1 VLLSPRYDAAPVLAV
16 EARTPGPHPVLQQR
30 DRLGAQLRELAPDEW
45 RAPSRCDAWTVQDV
59 ITHLNTTN
67 GFWTVSMGQA
77 LAGEPTRLLTTFD
90 PVATPAQLVE
100 VSRGVDPD
108 ATLATY
114 LEGVADLRSVVDG
127 LTERQW
133 DEVIGEAPPG
143 HLPLRLVADHALWDC
158 WVHERDVLLPLGR
171 PAHEDP
177 DEILTSLRYAA
188 GLGRGFVLQQEAGAS
203 AGGAVELLVTGP
215 DARLV
220 VDAGEEQVRVHDGPA
235 PRGARSVE
243 LPAVALLEMLSMRE
257 VGQPVPEAVRWLT
270 AGLATVFDQT
280 EISEPS

>member
-1 VLLSPRYDAAPVLAV
+1 VLISPRYDAAPVLAV

-30 DRLGAQLRELAPDEW
+30 DRLGAQLGALAPDEW
-45 RAPSRCDAWTVQDV
+45 LAPSRCDAWTVQDV

-67 GFWTVSMGQA
+67 GFWALSLRQA
-77 LAGEPTRLLTTFD
+77 LAGEPTRFLTTFD

-100 VSRGVDPD
+100 ASQGIDPD

-114 LEGVADLRSVVDG
+114 LDGVASLRSVVDQI
-127 LTERQW
+127 TERQW
-133 DEVIGEAPPG
+133 DEVVGEAPPG
-143 HLPLRLVADHALWDC
+143 HVPLRLVADHALWDS

-171 PAHEDP
+171 TAVEER

-188 GLGRGFVLQQEAGAS
+188 GLGRGFLLQERDGGA
-203 AGGAVELLVTGP
+203 AGGAVELVVTGP

-235 PRGARSVE
+235 PEGAPSVE
-243 LPAVALLEMLSMRE
+243 LPAVVLLEMLSMRE
-257 VGQPVPEAVRWLT
+257 AGRPVPEAVRWLT

-280 EISEPS
+280 EVSEPS